1 VGQAREIR
9 THQQVVI
16 VSKIVKTCVARIKNL
31 GGKLVFIAEAEE
43 LT

>member
-1 VGQAREIR
+1 LSF
-9 THQQVVI
+9 
-16 VSKIVKTCVARIKNL
+16 VSKIVKTCVARIKDL